1 VCRVDDEQVTYS
13 DRCAERL
20 GFSDRD
26 VDSSAHDG
34 GPGELFGC
42 RRRVGLGNRP
52 EEVVV
57 P

>member
-1 VCRVDDEQVTYS
+1 MTYS